1 MKLRIES
8 GAIVRNAGRR
18 ICWAQAAVLLF
29 AVPGSVHSNALPA
42 QSEAPV
48 QGSNSSAVRLIQG
61 RITEIDGDHV
71 TVKTPDGYPGGPGIH
86 AHFVTAGPLF
96 DVDIG
101 HSRILLADGKQTDA
115 QPLQIGDR
123 VAMLL
128 REPEPESGASA
139 APPGNK
145 PLYHAL
151 IVERTVMSD
160 RIVTH

>member
-1 MKLRIES
+1 MKPRVES
-8 GAIVRNAGRR
+8 GAIIRNAWRR
-18 ICWAQAAVLLF
+18 ICWAQAAILLF
-29 AVPGSVHSNALPA
+29 AVPGSVRSNAFPA

-48 QGSNSSAVRLIQG
+48 QGSNSSAVRVIQG

-96 DVDIG
+96 EVDIG

-123 VAMLL
+123 VVMLL
-128 REPEPESGASA
+128 REQESGASA
-139 APPGNK
+139 APPGSK
-145 PLYHAL
+145 PFYHAL

-160 RIVTH
+160 SIVTH